1 MNYKLKCIL
10 LVGADW
16 LFTVHLT
23 IYVQFKKVN
32 HIGFLVHH
40 KYKTSED
47 PTICEWKSD
56 NYWKPQITVAYPI
69 HTTQRRMK

>member
-47 PTICEWKSD
+47 PTICE
-56 NYWKPQITVAYPI
+56 
-69 HTTQRRMK
+69 